1 MPPATFYI
9 WSNNLLKSVQL
20 NMFKILSGRASIND
34 GFSADD
40 YDALGA
46 QPFGK
51 LVTELFG
58 VAFGIFENRDL
69 DEFARIEAIRKAFEH
84 IFAYTLLADLPD
96 RLNVRGES
104 L

>member
-1 MPPATFYI
+1 MLYALFIRPAVEHG
-9 WSNNLLKSVQL
+9 L
-20 NMFKILSGRASIND
+20 
-34 GFSADD
+34 SADD

-69 DEFARIEAIRKAFEH
+69 NEFARIEAIRKAFEH

-96 RLNVRGES
+96 GLNVCGES

>member
-1 MPPATFYI
+1 
-9 WSNNLLKSVQL
+9 
-20 NMFKILSGRASIND
+20 MFKIISWPASIND
-34 GFSADD
+34 RISADD
-40 YDALGA
+40 YDALGT

-69 DEFARIEAIRKAFEH
+69 NEFARIEAIRKAFEH

-96 RLNVRGES
+96 GLNVCGES